1 MILAGRQAIDGD
13 TAQVGPQVAEKLS
26 CPQIT
31 YAEEVIDVNENRI
44 QIKRRLE
51 RGIEIVESGYP
62 CLITVH
68 GSAPECRFHQA
79 KRLMKYKYALSEAE
93 AAEQQK
99 DCTALWERKPYL
111 KIDQWSAADIQA
123 EDSRLGLSGS
133 PTKVKKIEN
142 VVLAEK
148 ESINVENTEEALND
162 LVKELIATHIIG

>member
-1 MILAGRQAIDGD
+1 M
-13 TAQVGPQVAEKLS
+13 
-26 CPQIT
+26 
-31 YAEEVIDVNENRI
+31 
-44 QIKRRLE
+44 
-51 RGIEIVESGYP
+51 
-62 CLITVH
+62 ITVH
-68 GSAPECRFHQA
+68 GSAAECRFHHA
-79 KRLMKYKYALSEAE
+79 KRLMKYKNAISEAE

-111 KIDQWSAADIQA
+111 KIEQWSAADIEA
-123 EDSRLGLSGS
+123 EDNRLGLSGS

>member
-1 MILAGRQAIDGD
+1 
-13 TAQVGPQVAEKLS
+13 
-26 CPQIT
+26 
-31 YAEEVIDVNENRI
+31 
-44 QIKRRLE
+44 
-51 RGIEIVESGYP
+51 
-62 CLITVH
+62 
-68 GSAPECRFHQA
+68 
-79 KRLMKYKYALSEAE
+79 
-93 AAEQQK
+93 
-99 DCTALWERKPYL
+99 L

>member
-1 MILAGRQAIDGD
+1 
-13 TAQVGPQVAEKLS
+13 
-26 CPQIT
+26 
-31 YAEEVIDVNENRI
+31 
-44 QIKRRLE
+44 
-51 RGIEIVESGYP
+51 
-62 CLITVH
+62 
-68 GSAPECRFHQA
+68 
-79 KRLMKYKYALSEAE
+79 MKYKYALSEAE